1 MNEPVTIHIIDED
14 PGLRKSLSAVTESAS
29 LRAYASPRQF
39 LAEANLQTPGCVVMD
54 LRMPGTGGVDLL
66 RQLNTDGKESP
77 IIILTGPGDVK
88 TAVSSLK
95 LGAMDVLQKPVEE
108 EELVGA
114 IRRALEISRESH
126 RRRGETAMIRR
137 RMEALTLR
145 ELELLRLLVMGKSN
159 KQIGTELGIS
169 IKTVANHRAS
179 LMAKTQALNAA
190 DLARMSTVAE
200 GIYGRLFRL
209 SPA

>member
-66 RQLNTDGKESP
+66 RQLNTDRQEIP
-77 IIILTGPGDVK
+77 VIILTGPGDVK

-200 GIYGRLFRL
+200 GIYGR
-209 SPA
+209 